1 MISLFVVFA
10 IACSIALGY
19 KTKINTGF
27 FAMVF
32 AYIIGCFC
40 LELKS
45 KDVIAM
51 WPIQIFF
58 VIFGVSLF
66 YNFALLNGTLEK
78 LASILLYQC
87 RKVPRILP
95 YALFLAAALIAGL
108 GAGFFTVMAFMA
120 PITLML
126 CNKTGLNKLVAGVAI
141 NYGALGGANFM
152 TSQSGIVFRGLIEA
166 TGYTEDAF
174 LFTTLIFVTSMLL
187 PFFVITF
194 LMLATRSHEV
204 LGTHI
209 DVSKPEAFDEKQRR
223 TLCLIAIMMGLALFP
238 PILHTIMPENQ
249 TIQFINTRMD
259 IGLISITMA
268 VLALLM
274 RLADEKQAVTKV
286 PWGTLI
292 MICGVGMLISVAIKA
307 GTIQILAGWVGT
319 NIPAS
324 LVPIAL
330 AVIGGIMSFFS
341 STLGVVCP
349 ALFPIVPA
357 IADTTSLPGIILFT
371 SIVIGAQATAIS
383 PFSSG
388 GSLYLGSCRDEEER
402 NRLFIDLM
410 FKAVPICLTASV
422 LASII
427 IFLLFW

>member
-10 IACSIALGY
+10 IASSIALGY
-19 KTKINTGF
+19 RTKINTGL

-40 LELKS
+40 LGLKS
-45 KDVIAM
+45 KEVVAM

-152 TSQSGIVFRGLIEA
+152 TSQSGIVFRGLIESV
-166 TGYTEDAF
+166 GYTEDAF
-174 LFTTLIFVTSMLL
+174 LFATLIFVTSMLL

-194 LMLATRSHEV
+194 LMFATHSHKV
-204 LGTHI
+204 LGAHI
-209 DVSKPEAFDEKQRR
+209 EVSKPEAFDAKQRM
-223 TLCLIAIMMGLALFP
+223 TLGLIGIMMGLALFP
-238 PILHTIMPENQ
+238 PVLHTIIPANQ
-249 TIQFINTRMD
+249 TIQFINSRMD
-259 IGLISITMA
+259 IGLISVTMA

-274 RLADEKQAVTKV
+274 KLADEKQAVSKV

-307 GTIQILAGWVGT
+307 WTIDILAGWVGT
-319 NIPAS
+319 NIPAY
-324 LVPIAL
+324 LVPFTL
-330 AVIGGIMSFFS
+330 AVIGGMMSFFS

-357 IADTTSLPGIILFT
+357 IADTTALPGIVLFT

-402 NRLFIDLM
+402 NHLFTDLM

-422 LASII
+422 LASIL
-427 IFLLFW
+427 IFLLF